1 MSYEKEL
8 EISEE
13 MARLNEAEI
22 QMWMEYMDDEA
33 SITPQQ
39 DWACIQH
46 VAHIVDGMALPF

>member
-22 QMWMEYMDDEA
+22 KMWMEYMDDDA
-33 SITPQQ
+33 SITPRQ
-39 DWACIQH
+39 DCACIQH
-46 VAHIVDGMALPF
+46 AAHIINGMAMPF